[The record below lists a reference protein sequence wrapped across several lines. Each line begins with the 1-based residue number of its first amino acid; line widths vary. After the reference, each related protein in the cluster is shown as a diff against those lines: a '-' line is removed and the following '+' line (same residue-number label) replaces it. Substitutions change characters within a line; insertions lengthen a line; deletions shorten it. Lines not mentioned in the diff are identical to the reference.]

1 MWKLESP
8 EEAVGRSQTDA
19 TTGVSEHPVKG
30 EEKLFKERGPLLSGN
45 GHFSKTLPEIMK
57 QIANICNKGMGSA
70 EEIFRQNAKN
80 DNCLFLLTEYY
91 KVRIKKDE
99 LQLELFNFQAECRR
113 NTNKQDFLTLKI
125 FLPIFRLSKEKVR
138 GVIYRLSQ
146 QRSLPRTSGQK
157 PCQQNNR
164 AFQRILLSFPP
175 LHAQEKDLL

>member
-8 EEAVGRSQTDA
+8 EEAVGRRQTDV
-19 TTGVSEHPVKG
+19 TTGISEHPVKG
-30 EEKLFKERGPLLSGN
+30 EQILFKERGPLLLGN
-45 GHFSKTLPEIMK
+45 GHFGKSLPEIMK
-57 QIANICNKGMGSA
+57 EIASVRDKGMGSA

-91 KVRIKKDE
+91 KVRIKKNE

-113 NTNKQDFLTLKI
+113 NTNKQDFLTLKT

-138 GVIYRLSQ
+138 GLLYRLSQ

-157 PCQQNNR
+157 LC
-164 AFQRILLSFPP
+164 L
-175 LHAQEKDLL
+175 